1 MQVFVVVTVLLVQVL
16 YRFYAFS
23 WGVIFKK
30 WGVVTAKLGT
40 VGIMKNARWNKII
53 LIFDPQRA

>member
-1 MQVFVVVTVLLVQVL
+1 M
-16 YRFYAFS
+16 
-23 WGVIFKK
+23 IFKK
-30 WGVVTAKLGT
+30 QGVVAAILGT